1 MQMQL
6 PFFPTSVKP
15 INPTLGF
22 FKDDGVV
29 FYLHNGSPIFCHSEG
44 DLNSYRYITANMVDS
59 GLCGIKELSDALGVK
74 RRNIERYTANLRS
87 KGADWFF
94 NRPDKRGQCHKL
106 TDELKQ
112 EAERLIGDFFSVSDV
127 ARMLGVSEGALRYHI
142 KKGNIKKK
150 WSLR

>member
-1 MQMQL
+1 MQL
-6 PFFPTSVKP
+6 PFFPSSVKL

-22 FKDDGVV
+22 FKKEDIIY
-29 FYLHNGSPIFCHSEG
+29 YLHNGSPIFCHSES
-44 DLNSYRYITANMVDS
+44 DLNSYRYIAANMVDS
-59 GLCGIKELSDALGVK
+59 GLCGIKELADALGVK
-74 RRNIERYTANLRS
+74 RRNIERYTANLRK
-87 KGADWFF
+87 KGTDWFF
-94 NRPDKRGQCHKL
+94 NRSDKRGQCHKL

-142 KKGNIKKK
+142 RKGNIKKK